1 MRTTPVLAGISV
13 YSILS
18 ALALAALAPSSA
30 SAADMK
36 RRGGQVEGTFG
47 ASLCI
52 PGKGDCKS
60 ADDVSGKTGPSFGM
74 GFLIG
79 FRPIKYLLIG
89 GAYNLGFF
97 NPDYKDGAADV
108 YKSAYQ
114 NSVFGVVRAIIPIWR
129 VDIGLELAP
138 GWSRQ
143 TFKVREGLASA
154 FLGDKVYSQGFAL
167 KTAPVVDIFITR
179 QFFVGAK
186 VDFIFNFHKQVC
198 SASGSTSG
206 CTTADDNKQASVHQT
221 LVGVHLGGTF

>member
-1 MRTTPVLAGISV
+1 MRTTTALT
-13 YSILS
+13 LS
-18 ALALAALAPSSA
+18 AGLYSLTALAAPDSA
-30 SAADMK
+30 SAADVK
-36 RRGGQVEGTFG
+36 RRGGQVEGMFG

-60 ADDVSGKTGPSFGM
+60 ADTVSGKTGPSFGM
-74 GFLIG
+74 GFTLG

-97 NPDYKDGAADV
+97 NPDYRTGGLDV

-114 NSVFGVVRAIIPIWR
+114 NSLFGVVRAIIPVWR
-129 VDIGLELAP
+129 IDIGLELAP

-143 TFKVREGLASA
+143 TFKVRDGLSNFTA
-154 FLGDKVYSQGFAL
+154 DKYYSQGFAL
-167 KTAPVVDIFITR
+167 KTAPVIDFFITR

-198 SASGSTSG
+198 SSSGGNSS
-206 CTTADDNKQASVHQT
+206 CIEKDDNDQASVHQM
-221 LVGVHLGGTF
+221 LVGFHLGATF